1 MTDKMKIAK
10 WMPVYFKDGCFLE
23 SQCSLCHSAPPA
35 YELGE
40 YLTYYCPNC
49 GAFMMNGESYEDTSK
64 IAKKIRKSD
73 EINYKNV

>member
-1 MTDKMKIAK
+1 MSK
-10 WMPVYFKDGCFLE
+10 WVSVFQMDGSFIE
-23 SQCSLCHSAPPA
+23 SQCSRCRSAPPA

-49 GAFMMNGESYEDTSK
+49 GAFMVNGESYEDTSE

-73 EINYKNV
+73 KGNYKNA